1 MHKSAAADM
10 SALTANI
17 EDGADTILSSIR
29 RPWCLLSGVTLATL
43 LLVAGGGPL
52 SAAMHASNHSPPP
65 PPPPPPPH
73 PPPPPRLSPPPPPS
87 PAACGDGRCEPPE
100 TMVDCPADCPG
111 ITTAPECGEEPH
123 SDPAGEAVA
132 WGSAPE
138 HRVSSASEC
147 CARCK
152 AHAADPR
159 HASKPC
165 NSWVF
170 CYLPHC
176 WSLDSGNV
184 HTFGE
189 CWLKWQVRT
198 AGLKVSCT
206 HPQHGARGT
215 GASFSLTRL
224 L

>member
-17 EDGADTILSSIR
+17 EDGADTLLSSIR
-29 RPWCLLSGVTLATL
+29 RPWCLLSGVTLAVL

-65 PPPPPPPH
+65 PPPPPPPPH
-73 PPPPPRLSPPPPPS
+73 PPPPPRLFPPPPPS
-87 PAACGDGRCEPPE
+87 PTACGDGRCEPPE
-100 TMVDCPADCPG
+100 TMIDCPADCPG

-138 HRVSSASEC
+138 HRVKSASEC
-147 CARCK
+147 CARCA

-159 HASKPC
+159 RGKTPC
-165 NSWVF
+165 N
-170 CYLPHC
+170 P
-176 WSLDSGNV
+176 
-184 HTFGE
+184 
-189 CWLKWQVRT
+189 
-198 AGLKVSCT
+198 
-206 HPQHGARGT
+206 
-215 GASFSLTRL
+215 
-224 L
+224 